1 MKPDQTHFVTFFVA
15 AQSIERK
22 KKRLTFF
29 CKCQIGRRI
38 GRMWGSGEGSHPGFV
53 F

>member
-22 KKRLTFF
+22 KKRLSFASV
-29 CKCQIGRRI
+29 R
-38 GRMWGSGEGSHPGFV
+38 
-53 F
+53 